1 MKQYR
6 FRNLQQQTSVV
17 LFFCLLMVAAE
28 PTLGSVEAEKISP
41 VLREEVAFLS
51 ANPRYDYPVPVIVQV
66 NPEFFQRNRGNHRG
80 RGRDFDNGL
89 SLVHGYYARLKAKQ
103 IQLLLRS
110 PIVQYVTLNAVIHD
124 AGKGAKKKKKKEQ
137 EEEQQDQEVEQDQEE
152 QQQTKKKKKKK
163 KKEEEPAPATDPV
176 DPEGGEEGPVERTDR
191 TPVAANP
198 FTPPGWVAGDDPYG
212 IGEDLD
218 LGTLETEVPLCWGQK
233 SAMISKG

>member
-124 AGKGAKKKKKKEQ
+124 AGKGAKKKKKKKEQ

-163 KKEEEPAPATDPV
+163 KKEEEPAP
-176 DPEGGEEGPVERTDR
+176 
-191 TPVAANP
+191 
-198 FTPPGWVAGDDPYG
+198 
-212 IGEDLD
+212 
-218 LGTLETEVPLCWGQK
+218 LCWGQK